1 MGQVVE
7 KPATYAD
14 IEALPPNVVG
24 EILFGRLVTH
34 PRPARP
40 HVHAS
45 SMLGYELIGPFTK
58 GLNGPGGWHIYD
70 EPEVHVNGHVI
81 VPDIAGWRKER
92 LADDFDAAR
101 FMIAPDWV
109 CEFLSPSTRRYDK
122 GEKRII
128 YAKLGV
134 QYMWY
139 VDPAMRMLEI
149 FRRNGAEWIFSET
162 FFDDD
167 PVNAAPFEA
176 TTFSLGGLWDT
187 PDSPVTPSATN

>member
-1 MGQVVE
+1 MEQVAD

-70 EPEVHVNGHVI
+70 EPEVHVNGHVV
-81 VPDIAGWRKER
+81 VPDIAGWRNER
-92 LADDFDAAR
+92 LSDDFDVAR

-109 CEFLSPSTRRYDK
+109 CEFLSPSTQRHDK
-122 GEKRII
+122 GEKRAVYSEI
-128 YAKLGV
+128 GV
-134 QYMWY
+134 THLWY
-139 VDPAMRMLEI
+139 IDPPEVFVTSIRTGKASLSSEI
-149 FRRNGAEWIFSET
+149 CVITRIRSK
-162 FFDDD
+162 
-167 PVNAAPFEA
+167 
-176 TTFSLGGLWDT
+176 S
-187 PDSPVTPSATN
+187 S